1 MSQLTDGISSKES
14 VLSTWTEAKG
24 TSIQGDISLGL
35 FDKSSTISEA
45 VGLFVAVMFQH
56 VFNKVSNCG
65 LIPEGI
71 VKVCPAFT
79 CSITWLLL
87 RPKWKDKKDKNK
99 NDELVIERN
108 NWHLP
113 TGKMCF
119 INLNPFSHIKKDKNK
134 DSELVIEQNSWHLP
148 TGKNSPSYKNV
159 CKRQ

>member
-87 RPKWKDKKDKNK
+87 RPKMKKKIK
-99 NDELVIERN
+99 IKWWEQN

-113 TGKMCF
+113 TTVWPEQIWIKVRSWWQILPQHQTTYLRSQESASIEIPPFWLYF
-119 INLNPFSHIKKDKNK
+119 IEFSKKKFMK
-134 DSELVIEQNSWHLP
+134 
-148 TGKNSPSYKNV
+148 
-159 CKRQ
+159 